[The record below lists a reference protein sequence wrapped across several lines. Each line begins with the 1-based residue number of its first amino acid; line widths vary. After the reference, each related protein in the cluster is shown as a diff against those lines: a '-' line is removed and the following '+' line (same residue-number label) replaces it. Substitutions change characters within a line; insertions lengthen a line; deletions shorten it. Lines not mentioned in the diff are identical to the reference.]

1 MPDLINSLD
10 LNLLKVFRAL
20 FQTRSTTRASEVLN
34 VSQSAV
40 SRSLSKLR
48 ASFNDPLF
56 EWGGQAMQ
64 PSSLAR
70 SLQPDIEAALNGAE
84 KALSQVRQFDPA
96 TAETFFTIGLTDY
109 AVYAI
114 FPHLFR
120 RVREE
125 APRVSINL
133 RNVSA
138 QEAARRLSNGHIEFA
153 ITSERI
159 DVPQFSSD
167 ELFWEDYVVLGDPRF
182 VDVARGATLPLE
194 TYLSHSHSL
203 CSFTGDRQGWVDD
216 VLNAQGER
224 RKVQFVFEGYSPL
237 ITNLAGSRLF
247 ATVPRRLIRYAEN
260 NFGLSHWELPFS
272 SARHLFHLGMRSQHR
287 LTPAREWFRQI
298 ILSTALDDLAGE
310 PGVNSQAR

>member
-56 EWGGQAMQ
+56 EWRGQAMQ

-70 SLQPDIEAALNGAE
+70 LLQPDIEAALDGAE

-96 TAETFFTIGLTDY
+96 TAETCFTIGLTDY
-109 AVYAI
+109 AVYAV

-120 RVREE
+120 RIRED
-125 APRVSINL
+125 APNVSINL

-138 QEAARRLSNGHIEFA
+138 QEAPRRLSDGHVEFA

-159 DVPQFSSD
+159 DESEFISD
-167 ELFWEDYVVLGDPRF
+167 ELFCEDYVVLGDPGF
-182 VDVARGATLPLE
+182 VDAPRGTILPLA

-203 CSFTGDRQGWVDD
+203 CSFSGDRHGWVDD
-216 VLNAQGER
+216 VLGAQGES

-237 ITNLAGSRLF
+237 ILNLAGSGLL
-247 ATVPRRLIRYAEN
+247 ATVPRRLIPFAEN

-272 SARHLFHLGMRSQHR
+272 SARHQFHLVMRRQRR

-298 ILSTALDDLAGE
+298 ILSTSLDDLAG
-310 PGVNSQAR
+310 